1 LSKIKV
7 GIDIGGTFTDFVLL
21 DEEGNRNY
29 GKTLTTYPDPSNGFL
44 NGLEQ
49 CIEKYGFSYKDIASI
64 VHGTTLVV
72 NALIER
78 KGVKTA
84 LITTK
89 GFRDQLEI
97 GNEGRFDLYDLFLDK
112 PDPLVPRFLRYTVKE
127 RILADGEVLTE
138 LDEQEVIAVF
148 EEFKK
153 QQVEAVA
160 VCLLHSYKNPV
171 HEKKIREISSVVAPE
186 IIVSI
191 SSEVSPEIRE
201 YQRTSTTVANVYVKP
216 LVEKYLKRLE
226 KELQRKGFEGQFH
239 MMLSGG
245 GTCTLE
251 TACQYPIRILE
262 SGPVGGAMNAV
273 FYSKLSDISN
283 LLVFDMGGTTA
294 KASMVDH
301 GKALVTNEFEVA
313 RSHRFAKGSGIPVKV
328 PVIEMI
334 EIGAGGGSIA
344 YVDEL
349 GLLKV
354 GPESASSQPGP
365 ACYGQG
371 GSNPTVTDADL
382 ALGYLNP
389 DYFLGGEMKLDKE
402 AAMKAIEEKVAKPL
416 GISVVEAAWGI
427 HRMVNENMAS
437 AARIHTV
444 EKGKEIGNYSMF
456 ATGGAGPVHA
466 SNVAFILD
474 LDMVIFPAGA
484 GVASAFGFLSSP
496 IAFDFVRSYHAELTS
511 IDWNHVMKL
520 LTEMEAEGEKFLLES
535 GIKKEAIEIVR
546 TCEMRYVGQSHEI
559 TVPIPNGEL
568 NENSLELIQKNF
580 EERYEDLYSE
590 SNQSFAID
598 TLNWRVVVKGP
609 EPKISLHYT
618 FETTIDELNPKGER
632 EVYFSEYKDYH
643 LTPVYRLSDFHNGHK
658 IEGPAIIEDVES
670 TLVVIPGFEVTADA
684 YGNLI
689 LKKKNGLKG
698 GRTNDERLQK
708 DYV

>member
-1 LSKIKV
+1 MSKIKI
-7 GIDIGGTFTDFVLL
+7 GIDIGGTFTDLVVL
-21 DEEGNRNY
+21 DEEGNRFY

-44 NGLEQ
+44 NGLDQ
-49 CIEKYGFSYKDIASI
+49 VITKYGFSYKDIDSI

-97 GNEGRFDLYDLFLDK
+97 GTEGRYDLYDLFLEK
-112 PDPLVPRFLRYTVKE
+112 PEPLVPRYLRYTVNE
-127 RILADGEVLTE
+127 RILATGDILTE
-138 LDEQEVIAVF
+138 LDEQEVKTVF
-148 EEFKK
+148 EEFRK
-153 QQVEAVA
+153 QKVKAVA
-160 VCLLHSYKNPV
+160 VCLLHSYKNPI
-171 HEKKIREISSVVAPE
+171 HEKKIKEIARNVAPE

-226 KELQRKGFEGQFH
+226 KELQSKGFEGQFH

-273 FYSKLSDISN
+273 FYSELSKNSN

-294 KASMVDH
+294 KASMVDD

-371 GSNPTVTDADL
+371 GTNPTVTDADL
-382 ALGYLNP
+382 VLGYLNP

-402 AAMKAIEEKVAKPL
+402 AAMKAIEEKVAMPL

-444 EKGKEIGNYSMF
+444 EKGKEIVNYSMY

-466 SNVAFILD
+466 SNVASILD

-496 IAFDFVRSYHAELTS
+496 IAFDFVRSYHAELTK
-511 IDWNHVMKL
+511 IDWNYVMKIL
-520 LTEMEAEGEKFLLES
+520 NEMETEGEQLLLES
-535 GIKKEAIEIVR
+535 GITKGDIEIVR

-568 NENSLELIQKNF
+568 NETSLEIIRKNF
-580 EERYEDLYSE
+580 EEKYEDLYSE

-609 EPKISLHYT
+609 EPKISLQHS
-618 FETTIDELNPKGER
+618 FETTKDELRPYGKR
-632 EVYFSEYKDYH
+632 EVYFAEYKNYH
-643 LTPVYRLSDFHNGHK
+643 LTPVYRLSDMRNGHQ

-670 TLVVIPGFEVTADA
+670 TLVVIPDFEVTADA

-689 LKKKNGLKG
+689 LKKIIGVKG
-698 GRTNDERLQK
+698 GSLYDEELQK

>member
-1 LSKIKV
+1 MSKLKV
-7 GIDIGGTFTDFVLL
+7 GIDIGGTFTDLVFL
-21 DEEGNRNY
+21 DEKGNRY
-29 GKTLTTYPDPSNGFL
+29 YRKTLTTYPDPSNGFL

-49 CIEKYGFSYKDIASI
+49 CIQKYGFKYEDISSI
-64 VHGTTLVV
+64 VHGTTLVI

-97 GNEGRFDLYDLFLDK
+97 GTESRYDLYDLFLEK
-112 PDPLVPRFLRYTVKE
+112 PEPLVPRFLRYTVTE
-127 RILADGEVLTE
+127 RLLSNGDVLTE
-138 LDEQEVIAVF
+138 LDEEEVKTVF
-148 EEFKK
+148 EELKN

-160 VCLLHSYKNPV
+160 VCLLHSYKNSV
-171 HEKKIREISSVVAPE
+171 HEKKIREIAAVVAPDM
-186 IIVSI
+186 IISI

-216 LVEKYLKRLE
+216 LVEKYLRRLE
-226 KELQRKGFEGQFH
+226 KKLQIKGFAGKFH

-245 GTCTLE
+245 GTCTID

-273 FYSKLSDISN
+273 FYSELSDISN

-294 KASMVDH
+294 KASMVDR

-371 GSNPTVTDADL
+371 GKNPTVTDADL
-382 ALGYLNP
+382 VLGYLNP

-402 AAMKAIEEKVAKPL
+402 AAIMAIEEKVAKPL

-444 EKGKEIGNYSMF
+444 EKGKEIANYSMF

-466 SNVAFILD
+466 SNVATILD
-474 LDMVIFPAGA
+474 LKEVIFPAGA

-496 IAFDFVRSYHAELTS
+496 IAFNFVRSYHSKLTS
-511 IDWNHVMKL
+511 IDWNYVMNIL
-520 LTEMEAEGEKFLLES
+520 NEMESEGETLLLES
-535 GIKKEAIEIVR
+535 GIKKDVTEIVR

-559 TVPIPNGEL
+559 SVPIPNGEL
-568 NENSLELIQKNF
+568 NENSLENMKKSF
-580 EERYEDLYSE
+580 EEKYEELYSE
-590 SNQSFAID
+590 SNNSFAIE

-609 EPKISLHYT
+609 EPKISLHYSLDAA
-618 FETTIDELNPKGER
+618 EAKISAKGER
-632 EVYFSEYKDYH
+632 EVYYGEYNHYH
-643 LTPVYRLSDFHNGHK
+643 VTPVYRLSDFRNGHV

-670 TLVVIPGFEVTADA
+670 TLVVSPGFKVTADPF
-684 YGNLI
+684 GNLMI
-689 LKKKNGLKG
+689 KKKGLKG
-698 GRTNDERLQK
+698 GIQSDEQLQK
-708 DYV
+708 DYA